1 MDKHVKKAI
10 LHTQGMF
17 DNMKGDAD
25 YPLWKEIAELMN
37 GEEALVIRSA
47 FKAEEYVFL
56 SLVNEEK
63 NKEVFYKAEQDR
75 VVGMY
80 INDREGFD
88 RTWDSGNYEP
98 DGVMCI
104 EEKFVEIIDEADI

>member
-1 MDKHVKKAI
+1 MAESIKKAI
-10 LHTQGMF
+10 LHTHGMF
-17 DNMKGDAD
+17 DHMKGDVD
-25 YPLWKEIAELMN
+25 YPLWKEVAELMD

-47 FKAEEYVFL
+47 FEPKEYVFL
-56 SLVNEEK
+56 ELVNKEK

-80 INDREGFD
+80 IHDREGFD
-88 RTWDSGNYEP
+88 RAWDSGNYEY

-104 EEKFVEIIDEADI
+104 DEKFVKIINKAEI